1 MRLSLQIE
9 LMTQVYV
16 RSAIACLVYVA
27 IVSGMI
33 ISVNSSNTYAL
44 KINE

>member
-1 MRLSLQIE
+1 MHLSLQIE

-16 RSAIACLVYVA
+16 RSTIACQPYVA
-27 IVSGMI
+27 IVSGMV